1 DALARIDITAQTPIG
16 RMPQRPLARELGVL
30 DLAHELGRAPVRC
43 RVRAHITCERR
54 LRHLALLECR
64 EQLAEGALVEA
75 RPDVTEGHELVVAVE
90 TEQQRSQRREA
101 SALTFGP

>member
-1 DALARIDITAQTPIG
+1 RLIALGTATLGRGACRGPQRVACGLKALFADALARIDITAQTPIR

-54 LRHLALLECR
+54 LRHLALLESR
-64 EQLAEGALVEA
+64 EQLVEGALVVA
-75 RPDVTEGHELVVAVE
+75 RP
-90 TEQQRSQRREA
+90 
-101 SALTFGP
+101 